1 MRLWINTQ
9 MEELMGE
16 SDATLATFV
25 LKLLLAR
32 EGSAAATT
40 KLKPLLDDDAEGF
53 VRDLYVQVIEVSGK
67 QQ

>member
-1 MRLWINTQ
+1 
-9 MEELMGE
+9 MGE

-53 VRDLYVQVIEVSGK
+53 VRDLYVHVIEVSGK